1 MAKTFTVLA
10 EKYNLVSEA
19 PLEVEVI
26 SSGEHKSTHITIR
39 LTIKDKENLKKLS
52 EFHSLSIGAMIRK
65 LATSEAQKLG
75 L

>member
-1 MAKTFTVLA
+1 MNKAKRGRPKLDNPT
-10 EKYNLVSEA
+10 
-19 PLEVEVI
+19 
-26 SSGEHKSTHITIR
+26 STHITIR

>member
-1 MAKTFTVLA
+1 MNKATT
-10 EKYNLVSEA
+10 
-19 PLEVEVI
+19 
-26 SSGEHKSTHITIR
+26 THITLR
-39 LTIKDKENLKKLS
+39 LTIQDKENLKKLS